1 MLTIIVFTLL
11 GAAAG
16 GQQAATFDSSKAV
29 LSQPKVITEIDA
41 GKLKGE
47 LVRLAWGDDGSF
59 FLRSAEMDRFQ
70 NELGK
75 NFLIAPGGALTQVAE
90 EPAWAALYWAW
101 KAGFAAPGAPD
112 FRFDVETREQNKTA
126 TGSTGQDFG
135 GAGGG
140 TANPNRS
147 DPSANQI
154 AKDLGSMQKI
164 VTTTVRLKGELIA
177 EVQNRRLVPGT
188 TFSWAPAPYAALA
201 FVNSRKRLVILD
213 RQGRKL
219 EVPGTGDVLLPA
231 WSQDG
236 SQIAYLQKIDKKKYA
251 LTVVEIT
258 R

>member
-1 MLTIIVFTLL
+1 MWPIIVFALL
-11 GAAAG
+11 GAVAG
-16 GQQAATFDSSKAV
+16 GQPPASFDSSKAV
-29 LSQPKVITEIDA
+29 LSAPKTIAEIDA

-47 LVRLAWGDDGSF
+47 LVRLAWGDEGRF

-75 NFLIAPGGALTQVAE
+75 NFVIAPGGALTQVTE
-90 EPAWAALYWAW
+90 EPAWAALYWVW

-154 AKDLGSMQKI
+154 AKDLGSMQKV
-164 VTTTVRLKGELIA
+164 VTTTVRLKGELIV
-177 EVQNRRLVPGT
+177 EVQNRRLVPGA

-219 EVPGTGDVLLPA
+219 EVPGTSDVYLPA
-231 WSQDG
+231 WSPDG
-236 SQIAYLQKIDKKKYA
+236 LKVAYLEKRDKRKYA
-251 LTVVEIT
+251 LMEVEVGK
-258 R
+258 